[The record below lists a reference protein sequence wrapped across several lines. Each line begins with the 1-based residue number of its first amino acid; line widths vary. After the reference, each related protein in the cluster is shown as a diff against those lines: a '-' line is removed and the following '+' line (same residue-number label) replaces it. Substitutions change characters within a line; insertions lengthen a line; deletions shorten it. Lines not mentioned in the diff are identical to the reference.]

1 LTTTKENEMTHPQP
15 SDAHPEQRPPVPSDL
30 LNITEAAEHL
40 GTPVRFIRR
49 LIAERRI
56 PFYKIGRYVRIDPA
70 DLDRFIQEG
79 RVERKREWTQL
90 HESA

>member
-1 LTTTKENEMTHPQP
+1 MIQHPHP
-15 SDAHPEQRPPVPSDL
+15 SDANTAQRPPVPSDL

-49 LIAERRI
+49 LVAERRI
-56 PFYKIGRYVRIDPA
+56 PFYKIGRYVRIDAA

-79 RVERKREWTQL
+79 RIERKHDWAPL

>member
-1 LTTTKENEMTHPQP
+1 MTHHPHP
-15 SDAHPEQRPPVPSDL
+15 SGTQADQRTPVPSDL
-30 LNITEAAEHL
+30 LNINQAAEHL

-56 PFYKIGRYVRIDPA
+56 PFYKIGRYVRIDAA
-70 DLDRFIQEG
+70 DPDHFIQEG
-79 RVERKREWTQL
+79 RIERKVGWAQL